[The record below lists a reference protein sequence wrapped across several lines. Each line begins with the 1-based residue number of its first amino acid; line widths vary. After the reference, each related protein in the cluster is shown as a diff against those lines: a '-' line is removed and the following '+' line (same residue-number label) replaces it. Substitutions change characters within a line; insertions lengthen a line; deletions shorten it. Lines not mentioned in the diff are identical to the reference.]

1 MGPANARLPGR
12 PHHHEPGQMNPTTIE
27 PGHPPTRTF
36 GGASRVALT
45 VAIAHGV
52 NDAYASFLHPL
63 LPRIMQKLGLSIALA
78 AALAMTLSIAASLL
92 QPLAG
97 YLADR
102 YGQKPFV
109 VLGPVVSAVFLSLIG
124 VAPSFTILIV
134 LLILGGMGSAAFHP
148 PAASMATSLA
158 TGQGSGL
165 RLSFFSFGGAIGFTV
180 GPLIAVGL
188 VAVAGLEGL
197 WMAMIPGLVLAAL
210 IYGRLPANG
219 VHPDATPP
227 PSPRRVLRS
236 LKGPLGVVFGI
247 SAVGAF
253 VQRVFLTMEPI
264 IAAQEGV
271 SETMGAVMLSTYL
284 GAQAV
289 GTLTGGVLTDRMD
302 RRTLL
307 VGLTVLSVPTHML
320 ALWLPAGSAGAFGF
334 AALSGFLNMALLPPI
349 VVMAQEI
356 MPEGTGVG
364 SGIVMGLA
372 WAVGSV
378 GVLGTGVLGDLVG
391 PRSAAL
397 LSVPMLLIGTLLALH
412 PSLRVHRRA
421 ATAP

>member
-1 MGPANARLPGR
+1 MS
-12 PHHHEPGQMNPTTIE
+12 PTTIE

-36 GGASRVALT
+36 GGASRVALV

-52 NDAYASFLHPL
+52 NDMYASFLNPL
-63 LPRIMQKLGLSIALA
+63 LPRIMDKLGLSIALA
-78 AALAMTLSIAASLL
+78 ATLAMVLSISASVL

-102 YGQKPFV
+102 HGPKLFV
-109 VLGPVVSAVFLSLIG
+109 VLAPVVSGVFLSMIG
-124 VAPSFTILIV
+124 LAPSFTILVV
-134 LLILGGMGSAAFHP
+134 LLILGGVGSAAFHP

-165 RLSFFSFGGAIGFTV
+165 RLSFFSFGGAIGFAV
-180 GPLIAVGL
+180 GPMVAVGL
-188 VAVAGLEGL
+188 ISVVGLSGL
-197 WMAMIPGLVLAAL
+197 WFAMIPGLTMAAV
-210 IYGRLPANG
+210 IYHRLPANG
-219 VHPDATPP
+219 ARPSATPP
-227 PSPRRVLRS
+227 PSPARVLKT

-253 VQRVFLTMEPI
+253 VQRVYLTMEPI
-264 IAAQEGV
+264 IAAQAGV
-271 SETMGAVMLSTYL
+271 SEAMGAVALSIYL

-289 GTLTGGVLTDRMD
+289 GTLTGGFLTDRMD

-307 VGLTVLSVPTHML
+307 VGLTLLSVPTHML
-320 ALWLPAGSAGAFGF
+320 ALWLPAGTGGALAF

-349 VVMAQEI
+349 VVIAQEI
-356 MPEGTGVG
+356 LPEGTGVG

-378 GVLGTGVLGDLVG
+378 GVLGTGIVGDLVG
-391 PRSAAL
+391 PRSAAVF
-397 LSVPMLLIGTLLALH
+397 SVPMLLVGTLLALH
-412 PSLRVHRRA
+412 PSLRAHRRA
-421 ATAP
+421 VHAR